1 MKYCH
6 GWLKFGW
13 NQVKLST
20 WQSLRHSKS
29 IMHGVV
35 FEMGQKFGNQPEM
48 ATYGVSN
55 SLYWWSPIASDCWC
69 TVVSK
74 MSQSLVLVKQLIG
87 SGHMCK
93 IILGQSIVVTNRL
106 LELHLVVHHNF
117 ITLQYI
123 YYSCVNITLFSWGGG
138 LGSVGLTP
146 NPMYSSI

>member
-1 MKYCH
+1 MS
-6 GWLKFGW
+6 F
-13 NQVKLST
+13 ST
-20 WQSLRHSKS
+20 WEDL
-29 IMHGVV
+29 GVV

-48 ATYGVSN
+48 VTYGVSN
-55 SLYWWSPIASDCWC
+55 SLSKWSPVVSDCSC

-74 MSQSLVLVKQLIG
+74 MSQSLVLVIQLIG

-123 YYSCVNITLFSWGGG
+123 YYSCVNITLFSLGGGG
-138 LGSVGLTP
+138 LRFGGANT
-146 NPMYSSI
+146 